1 MLTFDF
7 IDDKVLQKFYNR
19 GKVAETKDA
28 QTSEQ

>member
-7 IDDKVLQKFYNR
+7 IDDKVLQKFYNM
-19 GKVAETKDA
+19 GKVVETEDA